1 MCGIFGYYDR
11 ARQAMAENKFLA
23 MGNILEH
30 RGPDDHGSYNQ
41 SGRGLGNRRLS
52 IMDVEHGHQPFKSE
66 DGGIVVVQ
74 NGEIYNHVELAAELA
89 KSGFPCHTTC
99 DTEVILRLYEKEGIE
114 FVHRLNGMFA
124 IAIYDQRS
132 DELFLIRDRIGVK
145 PLFIHDDGNR
155 LSFASEIKSIVASGV
170 PNQIDY
176 KAVHHF
182 LTYNYVPPPFT
193 ISKGVRHLMPG
204 YWMRISGDGVV
215 REHKW
220 WDLSAQETVNNSEAE
235 WIEEFNYLFDDAVR
249 IRLRSDVP
257 VGAFLS
263 GGVDS
268 GSVVGVMARH
278 LEKPFK
284 TFCIGFNEKKYDESP
299 FAEMIAAKFGTE
311 HIMEKVDPDMLG
323 LWPKAIWFCDQPHG
337 DVSFLPTYRV
347 AGLAAQHLKV
357 VLTGDGGDELFAGY
371 DKYRDFFSVLDPA
384 CGKDDFQQSYYRNIS
399 LFSDDEKQN
408 LYTDSMKQHTA
419 GIDSFDLVRPI
430 FEGAGHHDYINQAL
444 SIDMKLLLPGNNLV
458 KPDRMGMAVSVE
470 ARTPFLDYRIME
482 FAFRTQGQYKLHN
495 NETKY
500 LLKKAVTPIIGE
512 ELAYRK
518 KQMFTVPVGEWF
530 KTHLADM
537 CQDLLL
543 SSRATERG
551 MFDPYYVQK
560 LLHDHCSETKNN
572 TREIRALMATEIW
585 FREMVDGCEY
595 VH

>member
-1 MCGIFGYYDR
+1 MCGIFGYFDR
-11 ARQAMAENKFLA
+11 ARQAMAENKFQA

-66 DGGIVVVQ
+66 DGRIIVVQ

-99 DTEVILRLYEKEGIE
+99 DTEVILRLYEKEGID

-124 IAIYDQRS
+124 IVIYDQLS
-132 DELFLIRDRIGVK
+132 DELFLIRDRVGVK
-145 PLFIHDDGNR
+145 PLFIHDDGTR

-170 PNQIDY
+170 PNQVDY
-176 KAVHHF
+176 EAIHHF

-204 YWMRISGDGVV
+204 HWMRISGDGAI

-220 WDLSAQETVNNSEAE
+220 WDLHAQEEVNNSEAE
-235 WIEEFNYLFDDAVR
+235 WIEEFNCLFDDAVR

-299 FAEMIAAKFGTE
+299 FAQMIAAKFGTE
-311 HIMEKVDPDMLG
+311 HIMEKVDPDMLD
-323 LWPKAIWFCDQPHG
+323 LWPKATWFCDQPHG

-347 AGLAAQHLKV
+347 ASLASQHLKV

-371 DKYRDFFSVLDPA
+371 DKYRDFFSALDPA
-384 CGKDDFQQSYYRNIS
+384 GSKDYFQQNYYRNIT
-399 LFSDDEKQN
+399 LFSDDEKDR
-408 LYTDSMKQHTA
+408 LYTDSMKKHTS

-430 FEGAGHHDYINQAL
+430 FESAGHHDYINQAL
-444 SIDMKLLLPGNNLV
+444 SIDMQLLLPGNNLV

-470 ARTPFLDYRIME
+470 ARTPFLDYRMME

-500 LLKKAVTPIIGE
+500 LLKKAVTPIISE

-530 KTHLADM
+530 KGPLYEFCRDI
-537 CQDLLL
+537 LLVNAAYVGKIFDAGYVERMIEAH
-543 SSRATERG
+543 RAGDKNYTRELRALIALE
-551 MFDPYYVQK
+551 YWAKYVQ
-560 LLHDHCSETKNN
+560 D
-572 TREIRALMATEIW
+572 A
-585 FREMVDGCEY
+585 
-595 VH
+595 